1 MCTSLRR
8 FASAPPR
15 RPTSPVGRRAGA
27 GPACGARAGLLK
39 HGLRLLRAVL
49 HRVGDAALSS
59 RPSGSANVQTRRGA
73 AQASATVASAL
84 AYTIAY

>member
-59 RPSGSANVQTRRGA
+59 RPSGSTNVQTRRGA